1 MSNNNSPKRGLAI
14 VLLAIVLVVVIFA
27 LLAATIILFSKS
39 AELSKPD
46 VNYVDPTQR
55 FGIGTL
61 IALGLVLLSGCIFVF
76 PKAIIGSRL
85 QEKPEEQVKLENDI
99 RTTLLQVVAG
109 AVVLT
114 GAYFTWQQL
123 QGTNQQLEISREGL
137 VTDRFATTVDQ
148 LNSDSYLV
156 RLGGIYAL
164 TRLVEERKFDQRRLY
179 TLASQFIRKH
189 SPVTSKKISEPLPVY
204 GSLKRDKPDISAAL
218 DMLDN
223 RSHALVDGKPLN
235 PRLNDVDIRG
245 ADLGYSQFQNTD
257 FRGSLLD
264 RIECRTTPGQKDTY
278 GNDHTNFNG
287 SDFRGAWLREAH
299 LDRADLT
306 GADLRNAD
314 LTGASLE
321 GTIVKGAKWNNA
333 TNWPTKYLSKRAEAE
348 YEPH

>member
-1 MSNNNSPKRGLAI
+1 MSNNNSTKRSLAI
-14 VLLAIVLVVVIFA
+14 VLLVIMFA
-27 LLAATIILFSKS
+27 LLAATVFFFSKS
-39 AELSKPD
+39 AKLSNPD
-46 VNYVDPTQR
+46 VGYVDASQR
-55 FGIGTL
+55 YGVGTL
-61 IALGLVLLSGCIFVF
+61 IALGIVLLTGCIFIF

-85 QEKPEEQVKLENDI
+85 LSKPEEQLKLENDI

-109 AVVLT
+109 ALVLT

-137 VTDRFATTVDQ
+137 VTDRFAKTVDQ
-148 LNSDSYLV
+148 LNSNSYLV

-164 TRLVEERKFDQRRLY
+164 TRLIEERKFDQRRLY

-189 SPVTSKKISEPLPVY
+189 SRVTSEKISEPLPVY

-218 DMLDN
+218 DLLDN
-223 RSHALVDGKPLN
+223 RSHALIDGKPLN
-235 PRLNDVDIRG
+235 PSLNDVDLRG

-264 RIECRTTPGQKDTY
+264 RIDCRTTLGQKDIH
-278 GNDHTNFNG
+278 GNDHTSFNG
-287 SDFRGAWLREAH
+287 SDFSGAWLREAH

-306 GADLRNAD
+306 DADLRNAD

-321 GTIVKGAKWNNA
+321 GTILKGAKWDDA
-333 TNWPTKYLSKRAEAE
+333 TKWPTKYLSKRTEAE
-348 YEPH
+348 YEPS